1 MNLRI
6 QWVAFQ
12 TIVHKEVGRFMRI
25 WPQTLLP
32 PLINQSL
39 YFLIFGAFIGSQISE
54 IKGISYMGFILP
66 GLMMMGIINNSF
78 TNVVSSFF
86 GSKFQRNIEELLIS
100 PTSSIV
106 ILLGYT
112 VGGMLRGLL
121 VGLLIYGMSLF
132 FVHPVVSHP
141 GMIVAFAGLTSLLF
155 SLAGFLNGLMAKKFD
170 DISIFQTFILTP
182 LTYFGGVFYS
192 IDRLPPLW
200 QSVSKFNPVLYMV
213 DGFRYGFYGIHD
225 ISVGI
230 SLLVLVTMTLLLGA
244 LNVILIRR
252 GFGLRS

>member
-1 MNLRI
+1 MKLRI

-12 TIVHKEVGRFMRI
+12 TIVSKEVNRFMRI

-54 IKGISYMGFILP
+54 VKGISYMNFILP

-78 TNVVSSFF
+78 SNVVSSFF
-86 GSKFQRNIEELLIS
+86 GSKFQHNIEELLIS

-112 VGGMLRGLL
+112 LGGMLRGLL
-121 VGLLIYGMSLF
+121 VGVLIYVMSLF
-132 FVHPVVSHP
+132 FVDPVVSHP
-141 GMIVAFAGLTSLLF
+141 GMILIFACLTSLLF
-155 SLAGFLNGLMAKKFD
+155 SLAGFLNGLFAKKFD

-192 IDRLPPLW
+192 IEKLPPVW
-200 QSVSKFNPVLYMV
+200 QTVSKFNPILYMV

-225 ISVGI
+225 ISVEI
-230 SLLVLVTMTLLLGA
+230 SVLGLLGMTLLLGA
-244 LNVILIRR
+244 LNVFLIRR